1 MPGRVSG
8 VSACSS
14 ASRIAILNVSIKIS
28 VIQIAIDEICINM
41 RKIQFFNLLGD
52 IFSSSKI
59 INLLVFIIFALV
71 LTATLSA
78 RYYLFQSIISDD
90 GTSKRD
96 IIAPKTIKVVDTFKT
111 EQNKKEIAQKVE
123 PILTPAEDTYIKN
136 NYATLVKSI
145 EQIRAKDTGYAQ
157 KKEEMNLLFD
167 FENNT
172 YKDFIL
178 NYLINS
184 NDERLH
190 STLKKAAKT
199 LTNVLNQGVTE
210 KDFEKGNLATMIFR
224 NTHFETSKGEI
235 RVISALLEQVI
246 VPNMVFDE
254 AATELAKK
262 NAINSVAPT
271 VVKFEKGDKI
281 VFAGEPVTRVKK
293 DALQKA
299 GYNVLELNTKG
310 VIGIFALVCMGIITF
325 LYYLLYFE
333 KQYVTKN
340 YLSVIALLSILMSA
354 LAAVLPSGASFY
366 FLPFPAL
373 AVLVAIFTS
382 PRVSINVSTILITL
396 IALVEQMPI
405 QPAAVFIVVCL
416 IAAIATSKVRYSR
429 RFDLV
434 KIGGEIGFSML
445 FMIVIIYLIENSIN
459 PIGSSIMWTNALIG
473 TVNGLLSGIIVLG
486 IIPLLESMFK
496 LVTPYGLAELA
507 DNNQPLLKR
516 LQFEAPGTFAH
527 CLMVA
532 NLCETAAE
540 AIGADPVLA
549 RVGALYHDIGKLKR
563 PLFFVENQTYFGIEN
578 PHTKLNPRL
587 SKMVI
592 TAHPKDGIDLAKEY
606 GLPAVVQN
614 FIIQHHGDSIASYFY
629 NQAKLE
635 EGEDKVTEEQFRY
648 TGPRPNMKETAI
660 LMIADSVE
668 SAARTLKEHSQEEL
682 DGMINKIIQS
692 KLNDGQLSDSPLTLK
707 DLKTIAAVFSKS
719 LRAAH
724 HQRIKYHENIIQELE
739 EKALKKK
746 FVAPDKI
753 VTDEEEKIE
762 KKIQKHYQKC
772 ENNNPEAQKENNEQ
786 EKRD

>member
-1 MPGRVSG
+1 M
-8 VSACSS
+8 
-14 ASRIAILNVSIKIS
+14 KK
-28 VIQIAIDEICINM
+28 IQI
-41 RKIQFFNLLGD
+41 FNRLAD
-52 IFSSSKI
+52 TFSSSKM
-59 INLLVFIIFALV
+59 INLLVFIVFAVV
-71 LTATLSA
+71 LTATLGA

-96 IIAPKTIKVVDTFKT
+96 IVAPKTIKVVDTFKT
-111 EQNKKEIAQKVE
+111 EQNKKEIAQKIE

-136 NYATLVKSI
+136 NYTTLLKSM
-145 EQIRAKDTGYAQ
+145 EQIRAKKLNYAQ
-157 KKEEMNLLFD
+157 KKEQMSLLFD
-167 FENNT
+167 FENNP
-172 YKDFIL
+172 YKDYIL

-184 NDERLH
+184 SDDRFN
-190 STLKKAAKT
+190 STVSKASKT

-210 KDFEKGNLATMIFR
+210 RDFEKGNISSVILR

-271 VVKFEKGDKI
+271 VVKFEKGEKI
-281 VFAGEPVTRVKK
+281 VFAGEPVTRIKK

-299 GYNVLELNTKG
+299 GYNVLELNAKG
-310 VIGIFALVCMGIITF
+310 VVGVFALICLAMVTF
-325 LYYLLYFE
+325 LYYLTNYE
-333 KQYVTKN
+333 KQFVTKN
-340 YLSVIALLSILMSA
+340 YLSVIALLSLLMSA
-354 LAAVLPSGASFY
+354 LATVLPSETSFF

-373 AVLVAIFTS
+373 AVLISVFTN
-382 PRVSINVSTILITL
+382 PRVSVVTSIVLITV
-396 IALVEQMPI
+396 IALVEQMPM
-405 QPAAVFIVVCL
+405 QPSAVFIIVCL
-416 IAAIATSKVRYSR
+416 ISAIATSKVRYSR
-429 RFDLV
+429 RFDLI
-434 KIGGEIGFSML
+434 KIGAEIGLAML
-445 FMIVIIYLIENSIN
+445 FSILIIYLIENSIN
-459 PIGSSIMWTNALIG
+459 PIDSGIVWTNALIG
-473 TVNGLLSGIIVLG
+473 TVNGMLSGIIVLG

-578 PHTKLNPRL
+578 PHKKLNPRL

-592 TAHPKDGIDLAKEY
+592 TAHPKDGIDMAKEN

-614 FIIQHHGDSIASYFY
+614 FIIQHHGDSVASYFY

-635 EGEDKVTEEQFRY
+635 EGDDKVTEEQFRY

-668 SAARTLKEHSQEEL
+668 SAARTLKDHSQEEL
-682 DGMINKIIQS
+682 DAMINKIIQT

-707 DLKTIAAVFSKS
+707 DLKTIAAALSKN

-753 VTDEEEKIE
+753 VSDNELKIE
-762 KKIQKHYQKC
+762 KKIQKHLQKA
-772 ENNNPEAQKENNEQ
+772 ENSQEFEENTEKYND

>member
-1 MPGRVSG
+1 
-8 VSACSS
+8 
-14 ASRIAILNVSIKIS
+14 
-28 VIQIAIDEICINM
+28 M
-41 RKIQFFNLLGD
+41 RKIQLINLLAD
-52 IFSSSKI
+52 TFSSSKV
-59 INLLVFIIFALV
+59 INLLIFITFAIV
-71 LTATLSA
+71 MTAALGA
-78 RYYLFQSIISDD
+78 RYYLFQSIIADD

-96 IIAPKTIKVVDTFKT
+96 IVAPKTIKVVDTFKT

-123 PILTPAEDTYIKN
+123 PILTPAEDSYIKN
-136 NYATLVKSI
+136 NYAMLVKSI
-145 EQIRAKDTGYAQ
+145 EQIRAKQTNYTQ
-157 KKEEMNLLFD
+157 KKEEMSLLFD
-167 FENNT
+167 FENNS
-172 YKDFIL
+172 YKDYIL

-190 STLKKAAKT
+190 NTLTKAAKT
-199 LTNVLNQGVTE
+199 LSNVLNQGVTE
-210 KDFEKGNLATMIFR
+210 KDFEKNNLSSLILR

-262 NAINSVAPT
+262 NAINSIAPT

-299 GYNVLELNTKG
+299 GYNILELNTKG
-310 VIGIFALVCMGIITF
+310 VIGIFALVCMGVITF
-325 LYYLLYFE
+325 MYYLLYYE
-333 KQYVTKN
+333 KQFVTKN
-340 YLSVIALLSILMSA
+340 YLSVIGLLAILMST
-354 LAAVLPSGASFY
+354 LAAVLPAGASFY
-366 FLPFPAL
+366 FLPFPAI
-373 AVLVAIFTS
+373 AVLIAVFTNSRVAINTT
-382 PRVSINVSTILITL
+382 TILIT
-396 IALVEQMPI
+396 IISLVEQIPI
-405 QPAAVFIVVCL
+405 QPAAVFIIACL
-416 IAAIATSKVRYSR
+416 VASISISKVRYSR
-429 RFDLV
+429 RFDLI

-445 FMIVIIYLIENSIN
+445 FLILIIYLIENSIN
-459 PIGSSIMWTNALIG
+459 PIDSVFVWTNTIIG
-473 TVNGLLSGIIVLG
+473 TANGLLSGIIVLG
-486 IIPLLESMFK
+486 IIPLFESMFK

-606 GLPAVVQN
+606 GLPPVVQN

-629 NQAKLE
+629 NQAKME
-635 EGEDKVTEEQFRY
+635 EGADKVTEEQFRY

-668 SAARTLKEHSQEEL
+668 SASRTLKEHSQEEI

-707 DLKTIAAVFSKS
+707 DLKTIATVFSKNI
-719 LRAAH
+719 RAAH

-753 VTDEEEKIE
+753 ITDNEEKIE
-762 KKIQKHYQKC
+762 KKIQKHLQKS
-772 ENNNPEAQKENNEQ
+772 EAKQTEEKKDNNDN

>member
-1 MPGRVSG
+1 M
-8 VSACSS
+8 
-14 ASRIAILNVSIKIS
+14 K
-28 VIQIAIDEICINM
+28 
-41 RKIQFFNLLGD
+41 KIQFTNMLAD
-52 IFSSSKI
+52 IFSSSKV
-59 INLLVFIIFALV
+59 INLLIFVAFAV
-71 LTATLSA
+71 ILTATLGA
-78 RYYLFQSIISDD
+78 RYYLFQSIISED
-90 GTSKRD
+90 GTSKKD
-96 IIAPKTIKVVDTFKT
+96 IVAPKTIKVVDTFKT
-111 EQNKKEIAQKVE
+111 EQNKKEIAQKIE

-136 NYATLVKSI
+136 NYATLIKAI
-145 EQIRAKDTGYAQ
+145 EQIRAKQTNYQQ
-157 KKEEMNLLFD
+157 KKEEMMLLFD
-167 FENNT
+167 FENNY
-172 YKDFIL
+172 YKDYIL

-190 STLKKAAKT
+190 NTLTKASKT

-210 KDFEKGNLATMIFR
+210 KDFEKGNLATMILR

-254 AATELAKK
+254 TATELAKK

-299 GYNVLELNTKG
+299 GYNVLELNAKG
-310 VIGIFALVCMGIITF
+310 IAGIFALVCMSIITF
-325 LYYLLYFE
+325 IYCLMYYE
-333 KQYVTKN
+333 KLYVTKN
-340 YLSVIALLSILMSA
+340 YLSVIALLSLLMSA
-354 LAAVLPSGASFY
+354 LATVLPTGASFY

-373 AVLVAIFTS
+373 AVLISVFTN
-382 PRVSINVSTILITL
+382 PRVSVITTTILITL
-396 IALVEQMPI
+396 ISLTEQIPI
-405 QPAAVFIVVCL
+405 QPAAVFIMVCL

-445 FMIVIIYLIENSIN
+445 FLILIIYLIENSIN
-459 PIGSSIMWTNALIG
+459 PIGSHIVWTNAVVG
-473 TVNGLLSGIIVLG
+473 TLNGLLSGIIVLG

-496 LVTPYGLAELA
+496 IVTPYGLAELA

-606 GLPAVVQN
+606 GLPPIVQN
-614 FIIQHHGDSIASYFY
+614 FIVQHHGDSIASYFY
-629 NQAKLE
+629 NQAKME
-635 EGEDKVTEEQFRY
+635 EGAEKVTEEQFRY

-668 SAARTLKEHSQEEL
+668 SASRTLKDHSQEEL
-682 DGMINKIIQS
+682 DGMINKIIQT

-707 DLKTIAAVFSKS
+707 DLKTIAAALSKN

-739 EKALKKK
+739 EKTLKKK
-746 FVAPDKI
+746 FVAPDTITTK
-753 VTDEEEKIE
+753 EEEKIE
-762 KKIQKHYQKC
+762 KKIQKHIQKS
-772 ENNNPEAQKENNEQ
+772 EINAEEQQKDNNDE

>member
-1 MPGRVSG
+1 M
-8 VSACSS
+8 
-14 ASRIAILNVSIKIS
+14 K
-28 VIQIAIDEICINM
+28 
-41 RKIQFFNLLGD
+41 KIQFTNLIAD
-52 IFSSSKI
+52 TFTSSKI
-59 INLLVFIIFALV
+59 INLLIFIAFAIVITGV
-71 LTATLSA
+71 LGA

-90 GTSKRD
+90 GASKRD
-96 IIAPKTIKVVDTFKT
+96 IVAYKTIKVVDTFKT

-136 NYATLVKSI
+136 NYAMLVKAI
-145 EQIRAKDTGYAQ
+145 EQIRTKGTYYGQ
-157 KKEEMNLLFD
+157 KKEEMGLLFD
-167 FENNT
+167 LESNY
-172 YKDFIL
+172 YKDYIL
-178 NYLINS
+178 NYFINS
-184 NDERLH
+184 DEEKVH
-190 STLKKAAKT
+190 NTFVKAQKT
-199 LTNVLNQGVTE
+199 LDNVLNQGVTE
-210 KDFEKGNLATMIFR
+210 KDFEKNNLTSMILR

-254 AATELAKK
+254 TATELARK
-262 NAINSVAPT
+262 NAINSVTPT
-271 VVKFEKGDKI
+271 VIKFEKGEKI

-299 GYNVLELNTKG
+299 GYNVLELNYKA
-310 VIGIFALVCMGIITF
+310 VIGIFALVSLGVIT
-325 LYYLLYFE
+325 LMYYLLYYE
-333 KQYVTKN
+333 KQYVTRN
-340 YLSVIALLSILMSA
+340 YLSVLALLAVLISA
-354 LAAVLPSGASFY
+354 LATVLPNGASFY

-373 AVLVAIFTS
+373 AVLISIFTN
-382 PRVSINVSTILITL
+382 PRVSVIATTILITT

-405 QPAAVFIVVCL
+405 QPAAVFIIVSL
-416 IAAIATSKVRYSR
+416 IAAIATAKVRYSR

-434 KIGGEIGFSML
+434 KIGVEIGFAML
-445 FMIVIIYLIENSIN
+445 FFILIIYLIENSIN
-459 PIGSSIMWTNALIG
+459 PTDLGVMWNHALIG

-496 LVTPYGLAELA
+496 IVTPYGLAELA

-540 AIGADPVLA
+540 AIGGDPVLA
-549 RVGALYHDIGKLKR
+549 RVGALYHDVGKLKR

-592 TAHPKDGIDLAKEY
+592 TAHPKDGIDLAREY
-606 GLPAVVQN
+606 GLPPVVQA
-614 FIIQHHGDSIASYFY
+614 FIVQHHGDSIASYFY

-635 EGEDKVTEEQFRY
+635 EGAEKVTEEQFRY

-668 SAARTLKEHSQEEL
+668 SASRTLKDHSQEEL
-682 DGMINKIIQS
+682 DSMINSIIQT

-707 DLKTIAAVFSKS
+707 DLKTVAAALSKN

-746 FVAPDKI
+746 FVAPENITNK
-753 VTDEEEKIE
+753 EEEKIE
-762 KKIQKHYQKC
+762 KKIQKRLQKNI
-772 ENNNPEAQKENNEQ
+772 ENEEDENQNEN
-786 EKRD
+786 

>member
-1 MPGRVSG
+1 MK
-8 VSACSS
+8 
-14 ASRIAILNVSIKIS
+14 KI
-28 VIQIAIDEICINM
+28 E
-41 RKIQFFNLLGD
+41 FFNLLAD
-52 IFSSSKI
+52 TFSSTKV
-59 INLLVFIIFALV
+59 INLIAFV
-71 LTATLSA
+71 LFVLLMTATLGA
-78 RYYLFQSIISDD
+78 RYYLFQSIIADD
-90 GTSKRD
+90 GTSKKE

-136 NYATLVKSI
+136 NFATLVKAI
-145 EQIRAKDTGYAQ
+145 EQIRTKKTNYAQ
-157 KKEEMNLLFD
+157 KREDMMLLFD
-167 FENNT
+167 FDGNYNRD
-172 YKDFIL
+172 YVL

-184 NDERLH
+184 SDEHLQN
-190 STLKKAAKT
+190 TFAKAKKT

-210 KDFEKGNLATMIFR
+210 KDFEKNNLNTMILR
-224 NTHFETSKGEI
+224 NSHFETSKGEI

-254 AATELAKK
+254 TATELAKR

-271 VVKFEKGDKI
+271 VVKFEKGDRI

-299 GYNVLELNTKG
+299 GYNILELNPKG
-310 VIGIFALVCMGIITF
+310 VIGIIALVSMGVIT
-325 LYYLLYFE
+325 LIYYLLYYE

-340 YLSVIALLSILMSA
+340 YLSVLAILAILMAA
-354 LAAVLPSGASFY
+354 LATALPSGTAIDSFY

-373 AVLVAIFTS
+373 AVLLSVVTNS
-382 PRVSINVSTILITL
+382 RVSVIATIILITVISL
-396 IALVEQMPI
+396 SEQIPI
-405 QPAAVFIVVCL
+405 QPASVFIIVCI
-416 IAAIATSKVRYSR
+416 IAAIATSKIRYSR
-429 RFDLV
+429 RFDLI
-434 KIGGEIGFSML
+434 KIGGEVGFSML
-445 FMIVIIYLIENSIN
+445 FAILIIYLIENSIN
-459 PIGSSIMWTNALIG
+459 PIDSVVVWKNTLIG

-486 IIPLLESMFK
+486 IIPLFESMFK

-540 AIGADPVLA
+540 AIGANPVLA

-578 PHTKLNPRL
+578 PHHKLNPRL

-606 GLPAVVQN
+606 GLPQVVQS
-614 FIIQHHGDSIASYFY
+614 FIIQHHGDSVASYFY

-668 SAARTLKEHSQEEL
+668 SAARTLKDHSQEEL
-682 DGMINKIIQS
+682 DAMINKIIQT

-707 DLKTIAAVFSKS
+707 DLKTIASVFSKN

-753 VTDEEEKIE
+753 ISDDEEKIE
-762 KKIQKHYQKC
+762 KKIQKHIQKNEEAAAKAEN
-772 ENNNPEAQKENNEQ
+772 ENNNENNGENKDNNEFQ
-786 EKRD
+786 QDE

>member
-1 MPGRVSG
+1 
-8 VSACSS
+8 
-14 ASRIAILNVSIKIS
+14 
-28 VIQIAIDEICINM
+28 M
-41 RKIQFFNLLGD
+41 RKIQLINLLAAT
-52 IFSSSKI
+52 FSSSKV
-59 INLLVFIIFALV
+59 INLLIFITFAIV
-71 LTATLSA
+71 MTAALGA
-78 RYYLFQSIISDD
+78 RYYLFQSIIADD

-96 IIAPKTIKVVDTFKT
+96 IVAPKTIKVVDTFKT

-123 PILTPAEDTYIKN
+123 PILTPAEDSYIKN
-136 NYATLVKSI
+136 NYAMLVKSI
-145 EQIRAKDTGYAQ
+145 EQIRAKQTNYTQ
-157 KKEEMNLLFD
+157 KKEEMSLLFD
-167 FENNT
+167 FENNS
-172 YKDFIL
+172 YKDYIL

-190 STLKKAAKT
+190 NTLTKAAKT
-199 LTNVLNQGVTE
+199 LSNVLNQGVTE
-210 KDFEKGNLATMIFR
+210 KDFEKNNLSSLILR

-262 NAINSVAPT
+262 NAINSIAPT

-299 GYNVLELNTKG
+299 GYNILELNTKG
-310 VIGIFALVCMGIITF
+310 VIGIFALVCMGVITF
-325 LYYLLYFE
+325 MYYLLYYE
-333 KQYVTKN
+333 KQFVTKN
-340 YLSVIALLSILMSA
+340 YLSVIGLLAILMSA
-354 LAAVLPSGASFY
+354 LAAVLPAGASFY
-366 FLPFPAL
+366 FLPFPAI
-373 AVLVAIFTS
+373 AVLIAVFTNSRVAINTT
-382 PRVSINVSTILITL
+382 TILIT
-396 IALVEQMPI
+396 IISLVEQIPI
-405 QPAAVFIVVCL
+405 QPAAVFIIACL
-416 IAAIATSKVRYSR
+416 VASISISKVRYSR
-429 RFDLV
+429 RFDLI

-445 FMIVIIYLIENSIN
+445 FLILIIYLIENSIN
-459 PIGSSIMWTNALIG
+459 PIDSVFVWTNTIIG
-473 TVNGLLSGIIVLG
+473 TANGLLSGIIVLG
-486 IIPLLESMFK
+486 IIPLFESMFK

-606 GLPAVVQN
+606 GLPPVVQN

-629 NQAKLE
+629 NQAKME
-635 EGEDKVTEEQFRY
+635 EGADKVTEEQFRY

-668 SAARTLKEHSQEEL
+668 SASRTLKEHSQEEI

-707 DLKTIAAVFSKS
+707 DLKTIATVFSKNIS
-719 LRAAH
+719 AAN

-753 VTDEEEKIE
+753 ITDNEEKIE
-762 KKIQKHYQKC
+762 KKIQKHLQKS
-772 ENNNPEAQKENNEQ
+772 EAKQTEEKKDNNDN

>member
-1 MPGRVSG
+1 
-8 VSACSS
+8 
-14 ASRIAILNVSIKIS
+14 
-28 VIQIAIDEICINM
+28 M
-41 RKIQFFNLLGD
+41 RKIQLINLLAD
-52 IFSSSKI
+52 TFSSSKV
-59 INLLVFIIFALV
+59 INLLIFITFAIV
-71 LTATLSA
+71 MTAALGA
-78 RYYLFQSIISDD
+78 RYYLFQSIIADD

-96 IIAPKTIKVVDTFKT
+96 IVAPKTIKVIDTFKT

-123 PILTPAEDTYIKN
+123 PILTPAEDSYIKN
-136 NYATLVKSI
+136 NYAMLVKSI
-145 EQIRAKDTGYAQ
+145 EQIRAKQTNYTQ
-157 KKEEMNLLFD
+157 KKEEMSLLFD
-167 FENNT
+167 FENNS
-172 YKDFIL
+172 YKDYIL

-190 STLKKAAKT
+190 NTLTKAAKT
-199 LTNVLNQGVTE
+199 LSNVLNQGVTE
-210 KDFEKGNLATMIFR
+210 KDFEKNNLSSLILR

-262 NAINSVAPT
+262 NAINSIAPT

-299 GYNVLELNTKG
+299 GYNILELNTKG
-310 VIGIFALVCMGIITF
+310 VIGIFALVCMGVITF
-325 LYYLLYFE
+325 MYYLLYYE
-333 KQYVTKN
+333 KQFVTKN
-340 YLSVIALLSILMSA
+340 YLSVIGLLAILMSA
-354 LAAVLPSGASFY
+354 LAAVLPAGASFY
-366 FLPFPAL
+366 FLPFPAI
-373 AVLVAIFTS
+373 AVLIAVFTNSRVAINTT
-382 PRVSINVSTILITL
+382 TILIT
-396 IALVEQMPI
+396 IISLVEQIPI
-405 QPAAVFIVVCL
+405 QPAAVFIIACL
-416 IAAIATSKVRYSR
+416 VASISISKVRYSR
-429 RFDLV
+429 RFDLI

-445 FMIVIIYLIENSIN
+445 FLILIIYLIENSIN
-459 PIGSSIMWTNALIG
+459 PIDSVFVWTNTIIG
-473 TVNGLLSGIIVLG
+473 TANGLLSGIIVLG
-486 IIPLLESMFK
+486 IIPLFESMFK

-606 GLPAVVQN
+606 GLPPVVQN

-629 NQAKLE
+629 NQAKME
-635 EGEDKVTEEQFRY
+635 EGADKVTEEQFRY

-668 SAARTLKEHSQEEL
+668 SASRTLKEHSQEEI

-707 DLKTIAAVFSKS
+707 DLKTIATVFSKNI
-719 LRAAH
+719 RAAH

-753 VTDEEEKIE
+753 ITDNEEKIE
-762 KKIQKHYQKC
+762 KKIQKHLQKS
-772 ENNNPEAQKENNEQ
+772 EAKQPEEKKDNNDN

>member
-1 MPGRVSG
+1 M
-8 VSACSS
+8 
-14 ASRIAILNVSIKIS
+14 K
-28 VIQIAIDEICINM
+28 
-41 RKIQFFNLLGD
+41 KIQFMNQMEDLFSSAKMVNLLAF
-52 IFSSSKI
+52 IAFAIVMTIILSS
-59 INLLVFIIFALV
+59 
-71 LTATLSA
+71 
-78 RYYLFQSIISDD
+78 RYYLFQSIISED

-96 IIAPKTIKVVDTFKT
+96 IVAHKTIKVVDTFKT
-111 EQNKKEIAQKVE
+111 EQNKKEIAQKIE

-136 NYATLVKSI
+136 NYATLIKAI
-145 EQIRAKDTGYAQ
+145 EQIRSKEANYNQ
-157 KKEEMNLLFD
+157 KKEQINLLFD
-167 FENNT
+167 LDNA
-172 YKDFIL
+172 YKDYII

-184 NDERLH
+184 NEDRLKN
-190 STLKKAAKT
+190 TFAKAGKT

-210 KDFEKGNLATMIFR
+210 KDFEKDKLPTMIFR

-235 RVISALLEQVI
+235 RVIAALLEQVI

-254 AATELAKK
+254 TATELAKK
-262 NAINSVAPT
+262 NAINSIAPT
-271 VVKFEKGDKI
+271 VVKFEKGEKI
-281 VFAGEPVTRVKK
+281 VFVGEPVTRVKK

-299 GYNVLELNTKG
+299 GYNVLELNAKG
-310 VIGIFALVCMGIITF
+310 LLGIFSIVCLGMITF
-325 LYYLLYFE
+325 LYYLMYYE
-333 KQYVTKN
+333 KQFMTKN
-340 YLSVIALLSILMSA
+340 YLSVIAVLAVIFSGLATIL
-354 LAAVLPSGASFY
+354 PTEASFY

-373 AVLVAIFTS
+373 AVLVSVFTN
-382 PRVSINVSTILITL
+382 PRVSVITSIILITV
-396 IALVEQMPI
+396 IGLVEQIPM
-405 QPAAVFIVVCL
+405 QPCAVFIIVTL
-416 IAAIATSKVRYSR
+416 ISAIATSKVRYSR

-434 KIGGEIGFSML
+434 KIGVEIGLAML
-445 FMIVIIYLIENSIN
+445 FGILIIYLIENSIN
-459 PIGSSIMWTNALIG
+459 PIESSVVWTNALIG
-473 TVNGLLSGIIVLG
+473 TGNGLLSGIIVLG
-486 IIPLLESMFK
+486 LIPLFESLFK
-496 LVTPYGLAELA
+496 IVTPYGLAELA

-516 LQFEAPGTFAH
+516 LQFDAPGTFAH

-592 TAHPKDGIDLAKEY
+592 TAHPKDGMDLAKEY
-606 GLPAVVQN
+606 GLPDVVQN
-614 FIIQHHGDSIASYFY
+614 FIIQHHGDSVASYFY

-635 EGEDKVTEEQFRY
+635 EGAEKVTEEQFRY

-668 SAARTLKEHSQEEL
+668 SASRTLKDHSQEEL
-682 DGMINKIIQS
+682 DNMINNIIQT

-707 DLKTIAAVFSKS
+707 DLKTIAAALSKN

-746 FVAPDKI
+746 FIAPDKI
-753 VTDEEEKIE
+753 VSDEEIKIE
-762 KKIQKHYQKC
+762 KKIQKYLQKT
-772 ENNNPEAQKENNEQ
+772 ENNTEETSDKKNDE
-786 EKRD
+786 

>member
-1 MPGRVSG
+1 M
-8 VSACSS
+8 
-14 ASRIAILNVSIKIS
+14 K
-28 VIQIAIDEICINM
+28 
-41 RKIQFFNLLGD
+41 KIQFTNMLAD
-52 IFSSSKI
+52 IFSSSKV
-59 INLLVFIIFALV
+59 INLLIFVAFAV
-71 LTATLSA
+71 ILTATLGA
-78 RYYLFQSIISDD
+78 RYYLFQSIISED
-90 GTSKRD
+90 GTSKKD
-96 IIAPKTIKVVDTFKT
+96 IVAPKTIKVVDTFKT
-111 EQNKKEIAQKVE
+111 EQNKKEIAQKIE

-136 NYATLVKSI
+136 NYATLIKAI
-145 EQIRAKDTGYAQ
+145 EQIRAKQTNYQQ
-157 KKEEMNLLFD
+157 KKEEMMLLFD
-167 FENNT
+167 FENNY
-172 YKDFIL
+172 YKDYIL

-190 STLKKAAKT
+190 NTLTKASKT

-210 KDFEKGNLATMIFR
+210 KDFEKGNLATMILR

-254 AATELAKK
+254 TATELAKK

-299 GYNVLELNTKG
+299 GYNVLELNAKG
-310 VIGIFALVCMGIITF
+310 IAGIFALVCMSIITF
-325 LYYLLYFE
+325 IYCLMYYE
-333 KQYVTKN
+333 KLYVTKN
-340 YLSVIALLSILMSA
+340 YLSVIALLSLLMSA
-354 LAAVLPSGASFY
+354 LATVLPTGASFY

-373 AVLVAIFTS
+373 AVLISVFTN
-382 PRVSINVSTILITL
+382 PRVSVITTTILITL
-396 IALVEQMPI
+396 ISLTEQIPI
-405 QPAAVFIVVCL
+405 QPAAVFIMVCL

-445 FMIVIIYLIENSIN
+445 FLILIIYLIENSIN
-459 PIGSSIMWTNALIG
+459 PIGSHIVWTNAVVG
-473 TVNGLLSGIIVLG
+473 TLNGLLSGIIVLG

-496 LVTPYGLAELA
+496 IVTPYGLAELA

-606 GLPAVVQN
+606 GLPPIVQN
-614 FIIQHHGDSIASYFY
+614 FIVQHHGDSIASYFY

-635 EGEDKVTEEQFRY
+635 EGAEKVTEEQFRY

-668 SAARTLKEHSQEEL
+668 SASRTLKDHSQEEL
-682 DGMINKIIQS
+682 DGMINKIIQT

-707 DLKTIAAVFSKS
+707 DLKTIAAALSKN

-746 FVAPDKI
+746 FVAPDTITTK
-753 VTDEEEKIE
+753 EEEKIE
-762 KKIQKHYQKC
+762 KKIQKHVQKS
-772 ENNNPEAQKENNEQ
+772 ENNAEEQQKDNNDE

>member
-1 MPGRVSG
+1 M
-8 VSACSS
+8 
-14 ASRIAILNVSIKIS
+14 K
-28 VIQIAIDEICINM
+28 
-41 RKIQFFNLLGD
+41 KIQFMNQLAD
-52 IFSSSKI
+52 AFSSSKML
-59 INLLVFIIFALV
+59 NLFVFLLFAIVMTGV
-71 LTATLSA
+71 LGA
-78 RYYLFQSIISDD
+78 RYYLFQSIISED

-96 IIAPKTIKVVDTFKT
+96 IVAHKTIKVVDTFKT
-111 EQNKKEIAQKVE
+111 EQNKKEIAQKIE

-145 EQIRAKDTGYAQ
+145 EQIRNKNLNYAQ
-157 KKEEMNLLFD
+157 KKEQISLLFD
-167 FENNT
+167 LNNKE
-172 YKDFIL
+172 YKDYIF

-184 NDERLH
+184 NEDRLK
-190 STLKKAAKT
+190 STLLKANKT
-199 LTNVLNQGVTE
+199 LANILNQGVTE
-210 KDFEKGNLATMIFR
+210 KDFEKNNLPTMIFR
-224 NTHFETSKGEI
+224 NTHFETSKGEL
-235 RVISALLEQVI
+235 RVIAALLEQVI

-271 VVKFEKGDKI
+271 VVKFEKGEKI

-299 GYNVLELNTKG
+299 GYNVLELNAKG
-310 VIGIFALVCMGIITF
+310 LLGIFSLICLGMVTF
-325 LYYLLYFE
+325 LYYLMYYE
-333 KQYVTKN
+333 KNFISKN
-340 YLSVIALLSILMSA
+340 YLAVIALLTILISL
-354 LAAVLPSGASFY
+354 LATVLPSGASFY

-373 AVLVAIFTS
+373 AVLVSVFAN
-382 PRVSINVSTILITL
+382 PRVSVITSIILITVIGL
-396 IALVEQMPI
+396 IEQIPM
-405 QPAAVFIVVCL
+405 QPCSVFIIVAL

-434 KIGGEIGFSML
+434 KIGAEIGLAML
-445 FMIVIIYLIENSIN
+445 FAILIAYLIENSIN
-459 PIGSSIMWTNALIG
+459 PMESTVVWTNALIG
-473 TVNGLLSGIIVLG
+473 TVNGLLSGVVVLG

-592 TAHPKDGIDLAKEY
+592 TAHPKDGLDLAREY
-606 GLPAVVQN
+606 GLPTVVQN
-614 FIIQHHGDSIASYFY
+614 FIIQHHGDSVASYFY

-635 EGEDKVTEEQFRY
+635 EGAEKVTEEQFRY
-648 TGPRPNMKETAI
+648 TGPRPNSKETAI
-660 LMIADSVE
+660 LMISDSVE
-668 SAARTLKEHSQEEL
+668 SASRTLKDHSQEEL
-682 DGMINKIIQS
+682 DGMINNIIQT
-692 KLNDGQLSDSPLTLK
+692 KLNDGQLSDSPLTLS
-707 DLKTIAAVFSKS
+707 DLKTIAAALSKN

-746 FVAPDKI
+746 FIAPDKI
-753 VTDEEEKIE
+753 ISDEEIKIE
-762 KKIQKHYQKC
+762 KKIQKHLQKS
-772 ENNNPEAQKENNEQ
+772 ENNVEVDENSEETDDEQ
-786 EKRD
+786 

>member
-1 MPGRVSG
+1 
-8 VSACSS
+8 
-14 ASRIAILNVSIKIS
+14 
-28 VIQIAIDEICINM
+28 M
-41 RKIQFFNLLGD
+41 RKIQLINLLAD
-52 IFSSSKI
+52 TFSSSKV
-59 INLLVFIIFALV
+59 INLLIFITFAIV
-71 LTATLSA
+71 MTAALGA
-78 RYYLFQSIISDD
+78 RYYLFQSIIADD

-96 IIAPKTIKVVDTFKT
+96 IVAPKTIKVVDTFKT

-123 PILTPAEDTYIKN
+123 PILTPAEDSYIKN
-136 NYATLVKSI
+136 NYAMLVKSI
-145 EQIRAKDTGYAQ
+145 EQIRAKQTNYTQ
-157 KKEEMNLLFD
+157 KKEEMSLLFD
-167 FENNT
+167 FENNS
-172 YKDFIL
+172 YKDYIL

-190 STLKKAAKT
+190 NTLTKAAKT
-199 LTNVLNQGVTE
+199 LSNVLNQGVTE
-210 KDFEKGNLATMIFR
+210 KDFEKNNLSSLILR

-262 NAINSVAPT
+262 NAINSIAPT

-299 GYNVLELNTKG
+299 GYNILELNTKG
-310 VIGIFALVCMGIITF
+310 VIGIFALVCMGVITF
-325 LYYLLYFE
+325 MYYLLYYE
-333 KQYVTKN
+333 KQFVTKN
-340 YLSVIALLSILMSA
+340 YLSVIGLLAILMSA
-354 LAAVLPSGASFY
+354 LAAVLPAGASFY
-366 FLPFPAL
+366 FLPFPAI
-373 AVLVAIFTS
+373 AVLIAVFTNSRVAINTT
-382 PRVSINVSTILITL
+382 TILIT
-396 IALVEQMPI
+396 IISLVEQIPI
-405 QPAAVFIVVCL
+405 QPAAVFIIACL
-416 IAAIATSKVRYSR
+416 VASISISKVRYSR
-429 RFDLV
+429 RFDLI

-445 FMIVIIYLIENSIN
+445 FLILIIYLIENSIN
-459 PIGSSIMWTNALIG
+459 PIDSVFVWTNTIIG
-473 TVNGLLSGIIVLG
+473 TANGLLSGIIVLG
-486 IIPLLESMFK
+486 IIPLFESMFK

-606 GLPAVVQN
+606 GLPPVVQN

-629 NQAKLE
+629 NQAKME
-635 EGEDKVTEEQFRY
+635 EGADKVTEEQFRY

-668 SAARTLKEHSQEEL
+668 SASRTLKEHSQEEI

-692 KLNDGQLSDSPLTLK
+692 KLNDGQLSDSTLTLK
-707 DLKTIAAVFSKS
+707 DLKTIATVFSKNI
-719 LRAAH
+719 RAAH

-753 VTDEEEKIE
+753 ITDNEEKIE
-762 KKIQKHYQKC
+762 KKIQKHLQKS
-772 ENNNPEAQKENNEQ
+772 EAKQTEEKKDNNDN

>member
-1 MPGRVSG
+1 M
-8 VSACSS
+8 
-14 ASRIAILNVSIKIS
+14 KK
-28 VIQIAIDEICINM
+28 IQI
-41 RKIQFFNLLGD
+41 FNRLADL
-52 IFSSSKI
+52 FSSSKM
-59 INLLVFIIFALV
+59 INLLVFIVFALV
-71 LTATLSA
+71 LTATLGA

-96 IIAPKTIKVVDTFKT
+96 IVAPKTIKVVDTFKT
-111 EQNKKEIAQKVE
+111 EQNKKEIAQKIE

-136 NYATLVKSI
+136 NYTTLLKSM
-145 EQIRAKDTGYAQ
+145 EQIRAKKLNYAQ
-157 KKEEMNLLFD
+157 KKEQMSLLFD
-167 FENNT
+167 FENNP
-172 YKDFIL
+172 YKDYIL

-184 NDERLH
+184 SDDRFN
-190 STLKKAAKT
+190 STVSKASKT

-210 KDFEKGNLATMIFR
+210 RDFEKGNISSVILR

-271 VVKFEKGDKI
+271 VVKFEKGEKI
-281 VFAGEPVTRVKK
+281 VFAGEPVTRIKK

-299 GYNVLELNTKG
+299 GYNVLELNAKG
-310 VIGIFALVCMGIITF
+310 VVGVFALVCLGMITF
-325 LYYLLYFE
+325 LYYLTNYE
-333 KQYVTKN
+333 KQFVTKN
-340 YLSVIALLSILMSA
+340 YLSVIALLSLLMSA
-354 LAAVLPSGASFY
+354 LATVLPSETSFY

-373 AVLVAIFTS
+373 AVLISVFTN
-382 PRVSINVSTILITL
+382 PRVSVVTSIVLITV
-396 IALVEQMPI
+396 IALVEQMPM
-405 QPAAVFIVVCL
+405 QPSAVFIIVCL
-416 IAAIATSKVRYSR
+416 ISAIATSKVRYSR
-429 RFDLV
+429 RFDLI
-434 KIGGEIGFSML
+434 KIGAEIGLAML
-445 FMIVIIYLIENSIN
+445 FSILIIYLIENSIN
-459 PIGSSIMWTNALIG
+459 PIDSGIVWTNALIG

-578 PHTKLNPRL
+578 PHKKLNPRL

-592 TAHPKDGIDLAKEY
+592 TAHPKDGIDMAKEN

-614 FIIQHHGDSIASYFY
+614 FIIQHHGDSVASYFY

-635 EGEDKVTEEQFRY
+635 EGDDKVTEEQFRY

-668 SAARTLKEHSQEEL
+668 SAARTLKDHSQEEL
-682 DGMINKIIQS
+682 DAMINKIIQT

-707 DLKTIAAVFSKS
+707 DLKTIAAALSKN

-753 VTDEEEKIE
+753 VSDDELKIE
-762 KKIQKHYQKC
+762 KKIQKHLQKA
-772 ENNNPEAQKENNEQ
+772 ENSQEFEENTEKYND

>member
-1 MPGRVSG
+1 MKK
-8 VSACSS
+8 
-14 ASRIAILNVSIKIS
+14 L
-28 VIQIAIDEICINM
+28 QLT
-41 RKIQFFNLLGD
+41 NLLAD
-52 IFSSSKI
+52 TFSSSKI
-59 INLLVFIIFALV
+59 INLLIFIAFALAMTFV
-71 LTATLSA
+71 LSA
-78 RYYLFQSIISDD
+78 KYYFFQSIINDD

-96 IIAPKTIKVVDTFKT
+96 IIAYKTIKVVDTFKT

-136 NYATLVKSI
+136 NYALLIKAIDQV
-145 EQIRAKDTGYAQ
+145 RAKNTSYNQ

-167 FENNT
+167 FEGNY
-172 YKDFIL
+172 YKDYIL

-190 STLKKAAKT
+190 STFIKGQKT
-199 LTNVLNQGVTE
+199 LQNVLNQGVTE
-210 KDFEKGNLATMIFR
+210 KDFEKNNLTTMILR
-224 NTHFETSKGEI
+224 NTHFETTKGEL

-254 AATELAKK
+254 TATELAKK
-262 NAINSVAPT
+262 NAINSIAPT
-271 VVKFEKGDKI
+271 VVKFEKGEKI

-293 DALQKA
+293 DAIQKM
-299 GYNVLELNTKG
+299 GYNVLEINYKAL
-310 VIGIFALVCMGIITF
+310 IGIFSLVCLGIITL

-333 KQYVTKN
+333 KQFVTKN
-340 YLSVIALLSILMSA
+340 YLSVIGLLSILMSA
-354 LAAVLPSGASFY
+354 LAIVLPNGASFY

-373 AVLVAIFTS
+373 AVLLSIFTN
-382 PRVSINVSTILITL
+382 PRVSAFVTTILITV
-396 IALVEQMPI
+396 IALTEQIPI
-405 QPAAVFIVVCL
+405 EPSAVFLIVCL
-416 IAAIATSKVRYSR
+416 IAAISTAKVRYSR

-445 FMIVIIYLIENSIN
+445 FFILIIYLIENSIT
-459 PIGSSIMWTNALIG
+459 PIDSEIMWLNVLIG
-473 TVNGLLSGIIVLG
+473 TCNGLLSGIIVLG

-496 LVTPYGLAELA
+496 IVTPYGLAELA
-507 DNNQPLLKR
+507 DNNQTLLKR
-516 LQFEAPGTFAH
+516 MQFEAPGTFSH
-527 CLMVA
+527 SLMVA

-606 GLPAVVQN
+606 GLPPIVQN

-635 EGEDKVTEEQFRY
+635 EGADKVTEEQFRY

-668 SAARTLKEHSQEEL
+668 SASRTLKDHSQEEL
-682 DGMINKIIQS
+682 DNMINKIIQT

-707 DLKTIAAVFSKS
+707 DLKTIAAALNKN

-746 FVAPDKI
+746 FIAPDKI
-753 VTDEEEKIE
+753 TTDEEEKIE
-762 KKIQKHYQKC
+762 KKIQKHLQKT
-772 ENNNPEAQKENNEQ
+772 E
-786 EKRD
+786 EKTDNSEKKDE

>member
-1 MPGRVSG
+1 M
-8 VSACSS
+8 
-14 ASRIAILNVSIKIS
+14 K
-28 VIQIAIDEICINM
+28 
-41 RKIQFFNLLGD
+41 KIQFMNQLAD
-52 IFSSSKI
+52 TFSSSKM
-59 INLLVFIIFALV
+59 INLFVFVLFALV
-71 LTATLSA
+71 LTIVLGA
-78 RYYLFQSIISDD
+78 RYYLFQSIIADD
-90 GTSKRD
+90 GTSKRE
-96 IIAPKTIKVVDTFKT
+96 IVANKTIKVVDTFKT

-136 NYATLVKSI
+136 NFTSLVKAIKQIRLENLSLSEKK
-145 EQIRAKDTGYAQ
+145 EQIS
-157 KKEEMNLLFD
+157 LLFD
-167 FENNT
+167 LKNPE
-172 YKDFIL
+172 YKSYII
-178 NYLINS
+178 NYLVSSS
-184 NDERLH
+184 NDRLQLTF
-190 STLKKAAKT
+190 SKASDTL
-199 LTNVLNQGVTE
+199 LNLLNQGVTE
-210 KDFEKGNLATMIFR
+210 KDFEKNNLATMIFR
-224 NTHFETSKGEI
+224 NTHFETSKAEI
-235 RVISALLEQVI
+235 RVIAALLEQVI

-262 NAINSVAPT
+262 NAINSIAPT
-271 VVKFEKGDKI
+271 VVKFEKGEKI
-281 VFAGEPVTRVKK
+281 VIVGEHVSRVKR

-299 GYNVLELNTKG
+299 GYNVLELNAKG
-310 VIGIFALVCMGIITF
+310 IVGIFALVCLGMLTF
-325 LYYLLYFE
+325 LYYLMYYE
-333 KQYVTKN
+333 KQFITKN
-340 YLSVIALLSILMSA
+340 YLAVIVLLAVLISA
-354 LAAVLPSGASFY
+354 LATVLPTGASFY

-373 AVLVAIFTS
+373 AVLVSVFTN
-382 PRVSINVSTILITL
+382 PRVSVITSIILITV
-396 IALVEQMPI
+396 IGLVEQIPL
-405 QPAAVFIVVCL
+405 QPCSVFIIVSL

-434 KIGGEIGFSML
+434 KIGAEIGASML
-445 FMIVIIYLIENSIN
+445 FAILIIYLIENSIN
-459 PIGSSIMWTNALIG
+459 PIDSSVVWVNALIG

-486 IIPLLESMFK
+486 LIPLFESMFK

-592 TAHPKDGIDLAKEY
+592 TAHPKDGMDLAKEY
-606 GLPAVVQN
+606 GLPVVVQN
-614 FIIQHHGDSIASYFY
+614 FIIQHHGDSVASYFY

-635 EGEDKVTEEQFRY
+635 EGAEKVTEEQFRY

-668 SAARTLKEHSQEEL
+668 SAARTLKDHSQEEL
-682 DGMINKIIQS
+682 DGMINNIIQT
-692 KLNDGQLSDSPLTLK
+692 KLNDGQLSDSPLTLS
-707 DLKTIAAVFSKS
+707 DLKTIASALSKN

-753 VTDEEEKIE
+753 ITDEELKIE
-762 KKIQKHYQKC
+762 KKIQKHLQKSDNNQEEDE
-772 ENNNPEAQKENNEQ
+772 ENNNDDEE
-786 EKRD
+786 RD

>member
-1 MPGRVSG
+1 
-8 VSACSS
+8 
-14 ASRIAILNVSIKIS
+14 
-28 VIQIAIDEICINM
+28 M
-41 RKIQFFNLLGD
+41 RKIQFINLLAD
-52 IFSSSKI
+52 TFSSSKV
-59 INLLVFIIFALV
+59 INLLIFILFTVIM
-71 LTATLSA
+71 TATLGA
-78 RYYLFQSIISDD
+78 RYYLFQSIISPD

-96 IIAPKTIKVVDTFKT
+96 IVAPKTIKVVDTFKT

-136 NYATLVKSI
+136 NYAMLVKSI
-145 EQIRAKDTGYAQ
+145 EQIRAKDSFYSQ
-157 KKEEMNLLFD
+157 KKDEMALLFD
-167 FENNT
+167 FDNNY
-172 YKDFIL
+172 YKDYIL

-184 NDERLH
+184 NDERLKN
-190 STLKKAAKT
+190 TLTKAEKT

-210 KDFEKGNLATMIFR
+210 KDFEKGNLSSMILR

-271 VVKFEKGDKI
+271 VVKFEKGEKI

-310 VIGIFALVCMGIITF
+310 VIGIFALVCMGVITF
-325 LYYLLYFE
+325 MYYLLYYE
-333 KQYVTKN
+333 KQFVTKN
-340 YLSVIALLSILMSA
+340 YLSVIALLSVLMSA
-354 LAAVLPSGASFY
+354 LATVLPSGASFY

-373 AVLVAIFTS
+373 AVLISVFTNPRVAI
-382 PRVSINVSTILITL
+382 NVTTILITI
-396 IALVEQMPI
+396 IALVEQMPM
-405 QPAAVFIVVCL
+405 QPAAVFIIVCL
-416 IAAIATSKVRYSR
+416 VAAIATSKVRYSR

-434 KIGGEIGFSML
+434 KIGGEIGFAML
-445 FMIVIIYLIENSIN
+445 FLILIIYLIENSIN
-459 PIGSSIMWTNALIG
+459 PIDSVIVWTNTIIG
-473 TVNGLLSGIIVLG
+473 TLNGLLSGIIVLG

-496 LVTPYGLAELA
+496 IVTPYGLAELA

-606 GLPAVVQN
+606 GLPPIVQS
-614 FIIQHHGDSIASYFY
+614 FIVQHHGDSIASYFY
-629 NQAKLE
+629 NQAKME
-635 EGEDKVTEEQFRY
+635 EGADKVTEEQFRY

-668 SAARTLKEHSQEEL
+668 SASRTLKDHSQEEL

-707 DLKTIAAVFSKS
+707 YLKTIAAALSKN

-753 VTDEEEKIE
+753 TTDEEEKIE
-762 KKIQKHYQKC
+762 KKIQKHIQKS
-772 ENNNPEAQKENNEQ
+772 ENTEEQKENND
-786 EKRD
+786 KRD

>member
-1 MPGRVSG
+1 
-8 VSACSS
+8 
-14 ASRIAILNVSIKIS
+14 
-28 VIQIAIDEICINM
+28 M
-41 RKIQFFNLLGD
+41 RKIQLINLIAD
-52 IFSSSKI
+52 TFSSSKV
-59 INLLVFIIFALV
+59 INLLIFITFAIV
-71 LTATLSA
+71 MTAALGA
-78 RYYLFQSIISDD
+78 RYYLFQSIIADD

-96 IIAPKTIKVVDTFKT
+96 IVAPKTIKVVDTFKT

-123 PILTPAEDTYIKN
+123 PILTPAEDSYIKN
-136 NYATLVKSI
+136 NYAMLVKSI
-145 EQIRAKDTGYAQ
+145 EQIRAKQTNYTQ
-157 KKEEMNLLFD
+157 KKEEMSLLFD
-167 FENNT
+167 FENNS
-172 YKDFIL
+172 YKDYIL

-190 STLKKAAKT
+190 NTLTKAAKT
-199 LTNVLNQGVTE
+199 LSNVLNQGVTE
-210 KDFEKGNLATMIFR
+210 KDFEKNNLSSLILR

-262 NAINSVAPT
+262 NAINSIAPT

-299 GYNVLELNTKG
+299 GYNILELNTKG
-310 VIGIFALVCMGIITF
+310 VIGIFALVCMGVITF
-325 LYYLLYFE
+325 MYYLLYYE
-333 KQYVTKN
+333 KQFVTKN
-340 YLSVIALLSILMSA
+340 YLSVIGLLAILMSA
-354 LAAVLPSGASFY
+354 LAAVLPAGASFY
-366 FLPFPAL
+366 FLPFPAI
-373 AVLVAIFTS
+373 AVLIAVFTNSRVAINTT
-382 PRVSINVSTILITL
+382 TILIT
-396 IALVEQMPI
+396 IISLVEQIPI
-405 QPAAVFIVVCL
+405 QPAAVFIIACL
-416 IAAIATSKVRYSR
+416 VASISISKVRYSR
-429 RFDLV
+429 RFDLI

-445 FMIVIIYLIENSIN
+445 FLILIIYLIENSIN
-459 PIGSSIMWTNALIG
+459 PIDSVFVWTNTIIG
-473 TVNGLLSGIIVLG
+473 TANGLLSGIIVLG
-486 IIPLLESMFK
+486 IIPLFESMFK

-606 GLPAVVQN
+606 GLPPVVQN

-629 NQAKLE
+629 NQAKME
-635 EGEDKVTEEQFRY
+635 EGADKVTEEQFRY

-668 SAARTLKEHSQEEL
+668 SASRTLKEHSQEEI

-707 DLKTIAAVFSKS
+707 DLKTIATVFSKNI
-719 LRAAH
+719 RAAH

-753 VTDEEEKIE
+753 ITDNEEKIE
-762 KKIQKHYQKC
+762 KKIQKHLQKS
-772 ENNNPEAQKENNEQ
+772 EAKQTEEKKDNNDN

>member
-1 MPGRVSG
+1 
-8 VSACSS
+8 
-14 ASRIAILNVSIKIS
+14 
-28 VIQIAIDEICINM
+28 M
-41 RKIQFFNLLGD
+41 RKIQFFNLLAD
-52 IFSSSKI
+52 TFSSSKI
-59 INLLVFIIFALV
+59 INLLVFIVFALV
-71 LTATLSA
+71 LTATLGA

-145 EQIRAKDTGYAQ
+145 EQIRTKDANYAQ

-167 FENNT
+167 FENNY

-190 STLKKAAKT
+190 GTLKKAAKT

-210 KDFEKGNLATMIFR
+210 KDFEKGNLSTMIFR

-382 PRVSINVSTILITL
+382 PRVSINVTTILITL

-416 IAAIATSKVRYSR
+416 ISAIATSKVRYSR

-445 FMIVIIYLIENSIN
+445 FMILIIYLIENSIT
-459 PIGSSIMWTNALIG
+459 PIGSHIMWINALIG
-473 TVNGLLSGIIVLG
+473 TINGLLSGIIVLG

-606 GLPAVVQN
+606 GLPSVVQN

-668 SAARTLKEHSQEEL
+668 SAARTLKDHSQEEL
-682 DGMINKIIQS
+682 DGMINKIIQT

-762 KKIQKHYQKC
+762 KKIQKHHQKC
-772 ENNNPEAQKENNEQ
+772 ENNNSEVQKEDNGQ

>member
-1 MPGRVSG
+1 MK
-8 VSACSS
+8 
-14 ASRIAILNVSIKIS
+14 KI
-28 VIQIAIDEICINM
+28 E
-41 RKIQFFNLLGD
+41 FFNLLAD
-52 IFSSSKI
+52 TFSSTKV
-59 INLLVFIIFALV
+59 INLIAFV
-71 LTATLSA
+71 LFVLLMTATLGA
-78 RYYLFQSIISDD
+78 RYYLFQSIIADD
-90 GTSKRD
+90 GTSKKE

-136 NYATLVKSI
+136 NFATLVKAI
-145 EQIRAKDTGYAQ
+145 EQIRTKKTNYAQ
-157 KKEEMNLLFD
+157 KREDMMLLFD
-167 FENNT
+167 FDGNYNRD
-172 YKDFIL
+172 YVL

-184 NDERLH
+184 SDEHLQN
-190 STLKKAAKT
+190 TFAKAKKT

-210 KDFEKGNLATMIFR
+210 KDFEKNNLNTMILR
-224 NTHFETSKGEI
+224 NSHFETSKGEI

-254 AATELAKK
+254 TATELAKR

-271 VVKFEKGDKI
+271 VVKFEKGDRI

-299 GYNVLELNTKG
+299 GYNILELNPKG
-310 VIGIFALVCMGIITF
+310 VIGIIALVSMGVIT
-325 LYYLLYFE
+325 LIYYLLYYE

-340 YLSVIALLSILMSA
+340 YLSVLAILAILMAA
-354 LAAVLPSGASFY
+354 LATALPSGTVIDSFY

-373 AVLVAIFTS
+373 AVLLSVVTNS
-382 PRVSINVSTILITL
+382 RVSVIATIILITVISL
-396 IALVEQMPI
+396 SEQIPI
-405 QPAAVFIVVCL
+405 QPASVFIIVCI
-416 IAAIATSKVRYSR
+416 IAAIATSKIRYSR
-429 RFDLV
+429 RFDLI
-434 KIGGEIGFSML
+434 KIGGEVGFSML
-445 FMIVIIYLIENSIN
+445 FAILIIYLIENSIN
-459 PIGSSIMWTNALIG
+459 PIDSVVVWKNTLIG

-486 IIPLLESMFK
+486 IIPLFESMFK

-540 AIGADPVLA
+540 AIGANPVLA

-578 PHTKLNPRL
+578 PHHKLNPRL

-606 GLPAVVQN
+606 GLPQMVQS
-614 FIIQHHGDSIASYFY
+614 FIIQHHGDSVASYFY

-668 SAARTLKEHSQEEL
+668 SAARTLKDHSQEEL
-682 DGMINKIIQS
+682 DAMINKIIQT

-707 DLKTIAAVFSKS
+707 DLKTIASVFSKN

-753 VTDEEEKIE
+753 ISDDEEKIE
-762 KKIQKHYQKC
+762 KKIQKHIQKNEEAAAKAEN
-772 ENNNPEAQKENNEQ
+772 ENNNENNGENKDNNEFQ
-786 EKRD
+786 QDE

>member
-1 MPGRVSG
+1 MKK
-8 VSACSS
+8 
-14 ASRIAILNVSIKIS
+14 L
-28 VIQIAIDEICINM
+28 QLT
-41 RKIQFFNLLGD
+41 NLLAD
-52 IFSSSKI
+52 TFSSSKI
-59 INLLVFIIFALV
+59 INLLIFIAFALAMTFV
-71 LTATLSA
+71 LSA
-78 RYYLFQSIISDD
+78 KYYFFQSIINDD

-96 IIAPKTIKVVDTFKT
+96 IIAYKTIKVVDTFKT

-136 NYATLVKSI
+136 NYALLIKAIDQV
-145 EQIRAKDTGYAQ
+145 RAKNTSYNQ
-157 KKEEMNLLFD
+157 KKEEINLLFD
-167 FENNT
+167 FEGNY
-172 YKDFIL
+172 YKDYIL

-190 STLKKAAKT
+190 STFIKGQKT
-199 LTNVLNQGVTE
+199 LQNVLNQGVTE
-210 KDFEKGNLATMIFR
+210 KDFEKNNLTTMILR
-224 NTHFETSKGEI
+224 NTHFETTKGEL

-254 AATELAKK
+254 TATELAKK
-262 NAINSVAPT
+262 NAINSIAPT
-271 VVKFEKGDKI
+271 VVKFEKGEKI

-293 DALQKA
+293 DAIQKM
-299 GYNVLELNTKG
+299 GYNVLEINYKAL
-310 VIGIFALVCMGIITF
+310 IGIFSLVCLGIITL

-333 KQYVTKN
+333 KQFVTKN
-340 YLSVIALLSILMSA
+340 YLSVIGLLSILMSA
-354 LAAVLPSGASFY
+354 LAIVLPNGASFY

-373 AVLVAIFTS
+373 AVLLSIFTN
-382 PRVSINVSTILITL
+382 PRVSAFVTTILITV
-396 IALVEQMPI
+396 IALTEQIPI
-405 QPAAVFIVVCL
+405 EPSAVFLIVCL
-416 IAAIATSKVRYSR
+416 IAAISTAKVRYSR

-445 FMIVIIYLIENSIN
+445 FFILIIYLIENSIT
-459 PIGSSIMWTNALIG
+459 PIDSEIMWLNVLIG
-473 TVNGLLSGIIVLG
+473 TCNGLLSGIIVLG

-496 LVTPYGLAELA
+496 IVTPYGLAELA
-507 DNNQPLLKR
+507 DNNQTLLKR
-516 LQFEAPGTFAH
+516 MQFEAPGTFSH
-527 CLMVA
+527 SLMVA

-606 GLPAVVQN
+606 GLPPIVQN

-635 EGEDKVTEEQFRY
+635 EGADKVTEEQFRY

-668 SAARTLKEHSQEEL
+668 SASRTLKDHSQEEL
-682 DGMINKIIQS
+682 DNMINKIIQT

-707 DLKTIAAVFSKS
+707 DLKTIAAALNKN

-746 FVAPDKI
+746 FIAPDKI
-753 VTDEEEKIE
+753 TTDEEEKIE
-762 KKIQKHYQKC
+762 KKIQKHLQKA
-772 ENNNPEAQKENNEQ
+772 E
-786 EKRD
+786 EKTDNSEKKDE

>member
-1 MPGRVSG
+1 M
-8 VSACSS
+8 
-14 ASRIAILNVSIKIS
+14 K
-28 VIQIAIDEICINM
+28 
-41 RKIQFFNLLGD
+41 KIQFTNMLAD
-52 IFSSSKI
+52 IFSSSKV
-59 INLLVFIIFALV
+59 INLLIFVSFAV
-71 LTATLSA
+71 ILTATLGA
-78 RYYLFQSIISDD
+78 RYYLFQSIISED
-90 GTSKRD
+90 GTSKKD
-96 IIAPKTIKVVDTFKT
+96 IVAPKTIKVVDTFKT
-111 EQNKKEIAQKVE
+111 EQNKKEIAQKIE

-136 NYATLVKSI
+136 NYATLIKAI
-145 EQIRAKDTGYAQ
+145 EQIRAKQTNYHQ
-157 KKEEMNLLFD
+157 KKEEMMLLFD
-167 FENNT
+167 FENNY
-172 YKDFIL
+172 YKDYIL

-190 STLKKAAKT
+190 NTLTKASKT

-210 KDFEKGNLATMIFR
+210 KDFEKGNLATMILR

-254 AATELAKK
+254 TATELAKK

-299 GYNVLELNTKG
+299 GYNVLELNAKG
-310 VIGIFALVCMGIITF
+310 IAGIFALVCMSIITF
-325 LYYLLYFE
+325 IYCLMYYE
-333 KQYVTKN
+333 KLYVTKN
-340 YLSVIALLSILMSA
+340 YLSVIALLSLLMSA
-354 LAAVLPSGASFY
+354 LATVLPTGASFY

-373 AVLVAIFTS
+373 AVLISVFTN
-382 PRVSINVSTILITL
+382 PRVSVITTTILITL
-396 IALVEQMPI
+396 ISLTEQIPI
-405 QPAAVFIVVCL
+405 QPAAVFIMVCL

-445 FMIVIIYLIENSIN
+445 FLILIIYLIENSIN
-459 PIGSSIMWTNALIG
+459 PIGSHIVWTNAVVG
-473 TVNGLLSGIIVLG
+473 TLNGLLSGIIVLG

-496 LVTPYGLAELA
+496 IVTPYGLAELA

-606 GLPAVVQN
+606 GLPPIVQN
-614 FIIQHHGDSIASYFY
+614 FIVQHHGDSIASYFY

-635 EGEDKVTEEQFRY
+635 EGAEKVTEEQFRY

-668 SAARTLKEHSQEEL
+668 SASRTLKDHSQEEL
-682 DGMINKIIQS
+682 DGMINKIIQT

-707 DLKTIAAVFSKS
+707 DLKTIAAALSKN

-739 EKALKKK
+739 EKTLKKK
-746 FVAPDKI
+746 FVAPDTITTK
-753 VTDEEEKIE
+753 EEEKIE
-762 KKIQKHYQKC
+762 KKIQKHVQKS
-772 ENNNPEAQKENNEQ
+772 ENNAEEQQKDNNDE

>member
-1 MPGRVSG
+1 M
-8 VSACSS
+8 
-14 ASRIAILNVSIKIS
+14 K
-28 VIQIAIDEICINM
+28 
-41 RKIQFFNLLGD
+41 KIQLTNMLAD
-52 IFSSSKI
+52 IFSSSKV
-59 INLLVFIIFALV
+59 INLLIFLAFAV
-71 LTATLSA
+71 ILTATLGA
-78 RYYLFQSIISDD
+78 RYYLFQSIISED
-90 GTSKRD
+90 GTSKKD

-111 EQNKKEIAQKVE
+111 EQNKKEIAQKIE
-123 PILTPAEDTYIKN
+123 PILTPAEDNYIKN
-136 NYATLVKSI
+136 NYATLIKAI
-145 EQIRAKDTGYAQ
+145 EQIRAKNTNYAQ
-157 KKEEMNLLFD
+157 KKEEMMLLFD
-167 FENNT
+167 FENNY
-172 YKDFIL
+172 YKDYIL

-190 STLKKAAKT
+190 NTLTKASKT

-210 KDFEKGNLATMIFR
+210 KDFEKGNLSTMILR

-254 AATELAKK
+254 TATELAKK

-299 GYNVLELNTKG
+299 GYNVLELNAKG
-310 VIGIFALVCMGIITF
+310 ILGIFALVCMSMITF
-325 LYYLLYFE
+325 IYYLLFYE

-340 YLSVIALLSILMSA
+340 YLSVIALLSLLMSG
-354 LAAVLPSGASFY
+354 LATVLPTGASFY

-373 AVLVAIFTS
+373 AVLISVFTN
-382 PRVSINVSTILITL
+382 PRVSVITTTILITL
-396 IALVEQMPI
+396 ISLTEQIPI
-405 QPAAVFIVVCL
+405 QPAAVFIIVCL

-445 FMIVIIYLIENSIN
+445 FLILIIYLIENSIN
-459 PIGSSIMWTNALIG
+459 PIGSHIVWTNAVIG
-473 TVNGLLSGIIVLG
+473 TLNGLLSGIIVLG

-606 GLPAVVQN
+606 GLPPIVQN
-614 FIIQHHGDSIASYFY
+614 FIVQHHGDSIASYFY
-629 NQAKLE
+629 NQAKME
-635 EGEDKVTEEQFRY
+635 EGAEKVTEEQFRY

-668 SAARTLKEHSQEEL
+668 SASRTLKDHSQEEL
-682 DGMINKIIQS
+682 DGMINKIIQT

-707 DLKTIAAVFSKS
+707 DLKTIAAALSKN

-746 FVAPDKI
+746 FVAPDTITTK
-753 VTDEEEKIE
+753 EEEKIE
-762 KKIQKHYQKC
+762 KKIQKHIQKS
-772 ENNNPEAQKENNEQ
+772 EINTEEHQKDNNDE

>member
-1 MPGRVSG
+1 MK
-8 VSACSS
+8 
-14 ASRIAILNVSIKIS
+14 KI
-28 VIQIAIDEICINM
+28 E
-41 RKIQFFNLLGD
+41 FFNLLAD
-52 IFSSSKI
+52 TFSSTKV
-59 INLLVFIIFALV
+59 INLIAFV
-71 LTATLSA
+71 LFVLLMTATLGA
-78 RYYLFQSIISDD
+78 RYYLFQSIIADD
-90 GTSKRD
+90 GTSKKE

-136 NYATLVKSI
+136 NFATLVKAI
-145 EQIRAKDTGYAQ
+145 EQIRTKKTNYAQ
-157 KKEEMNLLFD
+157 KREDMMLLFD
-167 FENNT
+167 FDGNYNRD
-172 YKDFIL
+172 YVL

-184 NDERLH
+184 SDEHLQN
-190 STLKKAAKT
+190 TFAKAKKT

-210 KDFEKGNLATMIFR
+210 KDFEKNNLNTMILR
-224 NTHFETSKGEI
+224 NSHFETSKGEI

-254 AATELAKK
+254 TATELAKR

-271 VVKFEKGDKI
+271 VVKFEKGDRI

-299 GYNVLELNTKG
+299 GYNILELNPKG
-310 VIGIFALVCMGIITF
+310 VIGIIALVSMGVIT
-325 LYYLLYFE
+325 LIYYLLYYE

-340 YLSVIALLSILMSA
+340 YLSVLAILAILMAA
-354 LAAVLPSGASFY
+354 LATALPSGTVIDSFY

-373 AVLVAIFTS
+373 AVLLSVVTNS
-382 PRVSINVSTILITL
+382 RVSVIATIILITVISL
-396 IALVEQMPI
+396 SEQIPI
-405 QPAAVFIVVCL
+405 QPASVFIIVCI
-416 IAAIATSKVRYSR
+416 IAAIATSKIRYSR
-429 RFDLV
+429 RFDLI
-434 KIGGEIGFSML
+434 KIGGEVGFSML
-445 FMIVIIYLIENSIN
+445 FAILIIYLIENSIN
-459 PIGSSIMWTNALIG
+459 PIDSVVVWKNTLIG

-486 IIPLLESMFK
+486 IIPLFESMFK

-540 AIGADPVLA
+540 AIGANPVLA

-578 PHTKLNPRL
+578 PHHKLNPRL

-606 GLPAVVQN
+606 GLPQVVQS
-614 FIIQHHGDSIASYFY
+614 FIIQHHGDSVASYFY

-668 SAARTLKEHSQEEL
+668 SAARTLKDHSQEEL
-682 DGMINKIIQS
+682 DAMINKIIQT

-707 DLKTIAAVFSKS
+707 DLKTIASVFSKN

-753 VTDEEEKIE
+753 ISDDEEKIE
-762 KKIQKHYQKC
+762 KKIQKHIQKNEEAAAKAEN
-772 ENNNPEAQKENNEQ
+772 ENNNENNGENKDNNEFQ
-786 EKRD
+786 QDE

>member
-1 MPGRVSG
+1 M
-8 VSACSS
+8 
-14 ASRIAILNVSIKIS
+14 K
-28 VIQIAIDEICINM
+28 
-41 RKIQFFNLLGD
+41 KIQFTNMLAD
-52 IFSSSKI
+52 IFSSSKV
-59 INLLVFIIFALV
+59 INLLIFVAFAV
-71 LTATLSA
+71 ILTATLGA
-78 RYYLFQSIISDD
+78 RYYLFQSIISED
-90 GTSKRD
+90 GTSKKD
-96 IIAPKTIKVVDTFKT
+96 IVAPKTIKVVDTFKT
-111 EQNKKEIAQKVE
+111 EQNKKEIAQKIE

-136 NYATLVKSI
+136 NYATLIKAI
-145 EQIRAKDTGYAQ
+145 EQIRAKQTNYQQ
-157 KKEEMNLLFD
+157 KKEEMMLLFD
-167 FENNT
+167 FENNY
-172 YKDFIL
+172 YKDYIL

-190 STLKKAAKT
+190 NTLTKASKT

-210 KDFEKGNLATMIFR
+210 KDFEKGNLATMILR

-254 AATELAKK
+254 TATELAKK

-299 GYNVLELNTKG
+299 GYNVLELNAKG
-310 VIGIFALVCMGIITF
+310 IAGIFALVCMSIITF
-325 LYYLLYFE
+325 IYCLMYYE
-333 KQYVTKN
+333 KLYVTKN
-340 YLSVIALLSILMSA
+340 YLSVIALLSLLMSA
-354 LAAVLPSGASFY
+354 LATVLPTGASFY

-373 AVLVAIFTS
+373 AVLISVFTN
-382 PRVSINVSTILITL
+382 PRVSVITTTILITL
-396 IALVEQMPI
+396 ISLTEQIPI
-405 QPAAVFIVVCL
+405 QPAAVFIMVCL

-445 FMIVIIYLIENSIN
+445 FLILIIYLIENSIN
-459 PIGSSIMWTNALIG
+459 PIGSHIVWTNAVVG
-473 TVNGLLSGIIVLG
+473 TLNGLLSGIIVLG

-496 LVTPYGLAELA
+496 IVTPYGLAELA

-606 GLPAVVQN
+606 GLPPIVQN
-614 FIIQHHGDSIASYFY
+614 FIVQHHGDSIASYFY

-635 EGEDKVTEEQFRY
+635 EGAEKVTEEQFRY

-668 SAARTLKEHSQEEL
+668 SASRTLKDHSQEEL
-682 DGMINKIIQS
+682 DGMINKIIQT

-707 DLKTIAAVFSKS
+707 DLKTIAAALSKN

-739 EKALKKK
+739 EKTLKKK
-746 FVAPDKI
+746 FVAPDTITTK
-753 VTDEEEKIE
+753 EEEKIE
-762 KKIQKHYQKC
+762 KKIQKHVQKS
-772 ENNNPEAQKENNEQ
+772 ENNAEEQQKDNNDE

>member
-1 MPGRVSG
+1 M
-8 VSACSS
+8 
-14 ASRIAILNVSIKIS
+14 KK
-28 VIQIAIDEICINM
+28 IQI
-41 RKIQFFNLLGD
+41 FNRLAD
-52 IFSSSKI
+52 TFSSSKM
-59 INLLVFIIFALV
+59 INLLVFIVFALV
-71 LTATLSA
+71 LTATLGA

-96 IIAPKTIKVVDTFKT
+96 IVAPKTIKVVDTFKT
-111 EQNKKEIAQKVE
+111 EQNKKEIAQKIE

-136 NYATLVKSI
+136 NYTTLLKSM
-145 EQIRAKDTGYAQ
+145 EQIRAKKLNYAQ
-157 KKEEMNLLFD
+157 KKEQMSLLFD
-167 FENNT
+167 FENNP
-172 YKDFIL
+172 YKDYIL

-184 NDERLH
+184 SDDRFN
-190 STLKKAAKT
+190 STVSKASKT

-210 KDFEKGNLATMIFR
+210 RDFEKGNISSVILR

-271 VVKFEKGDKI
+271 VVKFEKGEKI
-281 VFAGEPVTRVKK
+281 VFAGEPVTRIKK

-299 GYNVLELNTKG
+299 GYNVLELNAKG
-310 VIGIFALVCMGIITF
+310 VVGVFALICLAMVTF
-325 LYYLLYFE
+325 LYYLTNYE
-333 KQYVTKN
+333 KQFVTKN
-340 YLSVIALLSILMSA
+340 YLSVIALLSLLMSA
-354 LAAVLPSGASFY
+354 LATVLPSETSFY

-373 AVLVAIFTS
+373 AVLISVFTN
-382 PRVSINVSTILITL
+382 PRVSVVTSIVLITV
-396 IALVEQMPI
+396 IALVEQMPM
-405 QPAAVFIVVCL
+405 QPSAVFIIVCL
-416 IAAIATSKVRYSR
+416 ISAIATSKVRYSR
-429 RFDLV
+429 RFDLI
-434 KIGGEIGFSML
+434 KIGAEIGLAML
-445 FMIVIIYLIENSIN
+445 FSILIIYLIENSIN
-459 PIGSSIMWTNALIG
+459 PIDSGIVWTNALIG
-473 TVNGLLSGIIVLG
+473 TVNGMLSGIIVLG

-578 PHTKLNPRL
+578 PHKKLNPRL

-592 TAHPKDGIDLAKEY
+592 TAHPKDGIDMAKEN

-614 FIIQHHGDSIASYFY
+614 FIIQHHGDSVASYFY

-635 EGEDKVTEEQFRY
+635 EGDDKVTEEQFRY

-668 SAARTLKEHSQEEL
+668 SAARTLKDHSQEEL
-682 DGMINKIIQS
+682 DAMINKIIQT

-707 DLKTIAAVFSKS
+707 DLKTIAAALSKN

-753 VTDEEEKIE
+753 VSDDELKIE
-762 KKIQKHYQKC
+762 KKIQKHLQKA
-772 ENNNPEAQKENNEQ
+772 ENSQEFEENTEKYND